1 MGYLVAAI
9 NKKGQDASDT
19 IIKMLKATS
28 RKDGV
33 GYGIASHDE
42 VELFRSLP
50 DFTNIVSNRL
60 IGYKSNTLKFNYPQP
75 IQQGSQSI
83 ILEGKIWDVYEPDL
97 IYVANTLESD
107 PKKGIKKIISEQIG
121 NYVIISLT
129 AKLLLCGRD
138 QVGATP
144 LYLGEDKETIAI
156 SSNKKVLWDLGFTIE
171 QIIPG
176 TLVQN
181 KNNKV
186 TKSKVNIIKN
196 PGKIVNSDLEIIKT
210 LDRLI
215 FNSVEI
221 MSRDI
226 NEAVLAFSGG
236 IDSSLLAYYLRES
249 GKDILLNCVGVG
261 KTSEF
266 DHAKHSAEVLNLP
279 LTLDSFTEEQV
290 VETIDHLLYS
300 IEEAHPMKIG
310 VAMPLYWVAKNASQ
324 KGYQVI
330 YSGNGSDELFGGY
343 KKYLIE
349 YQTSGDTVQKTMF
362 TDVTTSWTK
371 NLERDTKTCNDLGTQ
386 LRLPF
391 TELNLIKYGLS
402 IPIDQKLPQDNGI
415 RKLIIRKLA
424 KNIGLP
430 DKIADRPKKAA
441 QYSTRVNKIMN
452 KIAKRHGVSI
462 QTYLDRRFS
471 NIFKIEINN

>member
-1 MGYLVAAI
+1 
-9 NKKGQDASDT
+9 
-19 IIKMLKATS
+19 
-28 RKDGV
+28 
-33 GYGIASHDE
+33 
-42 VELFRSLP
+42 
-50 DFTNIVSNRL
+50 
-60 IGYKSNTLKFNYPQP
+60 
-75 IQQGSQSI
+75 
-83 ILEGKIWDVYEPDL
+83 
-97 IYVANTLESD
+97 
-107 PKKGIKKIISEQIG
+107 
-121 NYVIISLT
+121 
-129 AKLLLCGRD
+129 
-138 QVGATP
+138 
-144 LYLGEDKETIAI
+144 
-156 SSNKKVLWDLGFTIE
+156 
-171 QIIPG
+171 
-176 TLVQN
+176 
-181 KNNKV
+181 
-186 TKSKVNIIKN
+186 
-196 PGKIVNSDLEIIKT
+196 
-210 LDRLI
+210 
-215 FNSVEI
+215 
-221 MSRDI
+221 
-226 NEAVLAFSGG
+226 
-236 IDSSLLAYYLRES
+236 
-249 GKDILLNCVGVG
+249 
-261 KTSEF
+261 
-266 DHAKHSAEVLNLP
+266 
-279 LTLDSFTEEQV
+279 
-290 VETIDHLLYS
+290 
-300 IEEAHPMKIG
+300 MKIG